1 MILVKHV
8 IHSVGNLKP
17 EIRWLPVLLPSSHLK
32 WNDLET
38 GVHQAAYLLL
48 QLHTS
53 QEGKPYLMGEI
64 HTEFNCPSL
73 EHCCTGAV
81 ETEHQ
86 NTARTPQ
93 HNKIWKLNGAWILD
107 TNCAKCFVPSIEENH
122 CNAQHCKQ
130 NAYPVEETLWRTLQ
144 SLIFKTQL
152 LSVFED
158 ELGVRVHTYS
168 KPLCVK
174 VKFSSLARQKID

>member
-53 QEGKPYLMGEI
+53 QEGKPYLMGKS
-64 HTEFNCPSL
+64 T
-73 EHCCTGAV
+73 
-81 ETEHQ
+81 
-86 NTARTPQ
+86 
-93 HNKIWKLNGAWILD
+93 
-107 TNCAKCFVPSIEENH
+107 
-122 CNAQHCKQ
+122 
-130 NAYPVEETLWRTLQ
+130 Q
-144 SLIFKTQL
+144 SLIVPHWSTVALELLKQSTKTRAYSSAQQNMEIEWCMDFGHKL
-152 LSVFED
+152 CEMLCAFNWREPLQCTALQAERLSSGRNTLENTP
-158 ELGVRVHTYS
+158 ELDLQNAITISIWRWVGCPGTHLFQTS
-168 KPLCVK
+168 LCKGEV
-174 VKFSSLARQKID
+174 L